1 MKKLATILTVL
12 FALDALACRF
22 NVRDVGFVDLG
33 SEKYR
38 LFVFVPDATPAA
50 EIESLKSI
58 AYATY
63 LESNVKADVLTAS
76 AAAKGEAAPFLPA
89 NLKQAKAVLVS
100 VDGKRSLPVLLSV
113 GGKSLSVSAWDGLES
128 VFDSPRRNS
137 VVSKVYEHYG
147 VILIVE
153 GKNADENLRISKMA
167 NTVVV
172 SITSKMDRLEKEIRE
187 PPVVEVISAKE
198 FAGERAFM
206 WSLGITEIAETPQV
220 AVLYGRGRII
230 GPVLRD
236 ARLDERSLAA
246 IVNTIGLNCE
256 CGLDRKWMQ
265 GTMIPQKWDED
276 VRKQFADQLGFD
288 PESPAIRIE
297 MSQILSK
304 GGKGAGVNRQPT
316 IGGTLDDL
324 LMGYREGSLNSA
336 ETESTPEAPKPA
348 ASGKS
353 KTAVLRP
360 AVPAKSK
367 IAVPKPATT
376 QPRSGFSFFGWM
388 MMAGVPILVAGGIIL
403 LLGRKRDS

>member
-38 LFVFVPDATPAA
+38 LFIFVPDATPVA
-50 EIESLKSI
+50 EVDLLKSI

-63 LESNVKADVLTAS
+63 LDSNVKAQLLIAS
-76 AAAKGEAAPFLPA
+76 AAAKGEAANFLPTDLTKA
-89 NLKQAKAVLVS
+89 QAVLVS
-100 VDGKRSLPVLLSV
+100 ADGKRSLPVSLTV
-113 GGKSLSVSAWDGLES
+113 DGKPLSVSAWDCLES
-128 VFDSPRRNS
+128 VFDSTRRNA

-153 GKNADENLRISKMA
+153 GKNADENARIRKMA
-167 NTVVV
+167 DTVVA
-172 SITSKMDRLEKEIRE
+172 SITSKMDKLEKEIRE
-187 PPVVEVISAKE
+187 APVVEVISAKE
-198 FAGERAFM
+198 FANEKTFM

-236 ARLDERSLAA
+236 ARLDERALTA

-276 VRKQFADQLGFD
+276 VQKRFANQLGFD

-297 MSQILSK
+297 MSQILAK
-304 GGKGAGVNRQPT
+304 GGKGQGANRQT
-316 IGGTLDDL
+316 QIGGTLDDL
-324 LMGYREGSLNSA
+324 LMGYREGALNLAKAEPTLPQQKTPKPIKPTQLKAAEPKSPSA
-336 ETESTPEAPKPA
+336 E
-348 ASGKS
+348 
-353 KTAVLRP
+353 V
-360 AVPAKSK
+360 VPR
-367 IAVPKPATT
+367 T
-376 QPRSGFSFFGWM
+376 GFSFFGWM
-388 MMAGVPILVAGGIIL
+388 MMAGVPILVAGGVIL

>member
-1 MKKLATILTVL
+1 MKKLAIILTIL

-38 LFVFVPDATPAA
+38 LFVFVPDATPAS

-63 LESNVKADVLTAS
+63 LESNVKADVLTVS

-89 NLKQAKAVLVS
+89 NLKQAQAVLIS

-113 GGKSLSVSAWDGLES
+113 DGKSLSVSAWDGLES

-153 GKNADENLRISKMA
+153 GKNADENARIRKMA
-167 NTVVV
+167 DTVVA
-172 SITSKMDRLEKEIRE
+172 SITSKMDKLEKEIRQ
-187 PPVVEVISAKE
+187 PPVVEVISARE
-198 FAGERAFM
+198 FTNEKVFM
-206 WSLGITEIAETPQV
+206 WSLGITKIADTPQV

-236 ARLDERSLAA
+236 AQLEERALTA

-276 VRKQFADQLGFD
+276 VQKQFADQLGFD

-304 GGKGAGVNRQPT
+304 GGKGAGINRQPP
-316 IGGTLDDL
+316 IGDTLDDL
-324 LMGYREGSLNSA
+324 LMGYREGSLNSTKA
-336 ETESTPEAPKPA
+336 ESAPEAAKPA
-348 ASGKS
+348 APV
-353 KTAVLRP
+353 KTE
-360 AVPAKSK
+360 
-367 IAVPKPATT
+367 IALPKPPTT
-376 QPRSGFSFFGWM
+376 QPQASFSFFGWM

>member
-1 MKKLATILTVL
+1 MKKLAAILTAL
-12 FALDALACRF
+12 FALDASACRF
-22 NVRDVGFVDLG
+22 NVRDVGFVDLD

-63 LESNVKADVLTAS
+63 LESNVKSDVLTAS
-76 AAAKGEAAPFLPA
+76 AAAKGEAAQFLPV
-89 NLKQAKAVLVS
+89 NLKEAQAILIS
-100 VDGKRSLPVLLSV
+100 VDGNRSLPVLLSV
-113 GGKSLSVSAWDGLES
+113 DGKSLSVSAWDGLES

-147 VILIVE
+147 VILVVE

-167 NTVVV
+167 NTVVA
-172 SITSKMDRLEKEIRE
+172 SITSKMDKLEKEIRE
-187 PPVVEVISAKE
+187 PPVVEVISVKE
-198 FAGERAFM
+198 FAGERAFL
-206 WSLGITEIAETPQV
+206 WSLGITEISETPQV

-265 GTMIPQKWDED
+265 GTMIPQKWDEE
-276 VRKQFADQLGFD
+276 VRKRFADQLGFD
-288 PESPAIRIE
+288 PDSPAIRIE

-304 GGKGAGVNRQPT
+304 GGQGQGANRQT
-316 IGGTLDDL
+316 EIGGTLDDL
-324 LMGYREGSLNSA
+324 LMGYREGSLNPSKA
-336 ETESTPEAPKPA
+336 ESIPEAAKPVA
-348 ASGKS
+348 PAKS
-353 KTAVLRP
+353 KTAAPRP
-360 AVPAKSK
+360 PA
-367 IAVPKPATT
+367 T
-376 QPRSGFSFFGWM
+376 QPRAGFSFFGWM
-388 MMAGVPILVAGGIIL
+388 MMVGVPILVAGGVIL

>member
-12 FALDALACRF
+12 MALDALACRF

-38 LFVFVPDATPAA
+38 LFIFIPDATSAS
-50 EIESLKSI
+50 EVDSLKSI

-63 LESNVKADVLTAS
+63 LDSNVKAEVFTATV
-76 AAAKGEAAPFLPA
+76 AAKGEASKFLPD
-89 NLKQAKAVLVS
+89 NLSNAQAVLVS
-100 VDGKRSLPVLLSV
+100 ADGKRALPVSLTVEGKPLSV
-113 GGKSLSVSAWDGLES
+113 TAWDGLES
-128 VFDSPRRNS
+128 VFDSKRRNA

-153 GKNADENLRISKMA
+153 GKNADENARIRKMA
-167 NTVVV
+167 DTVVAT
-172 SITSKMDRLEKEIRE
+172 ITSQMDKLEKEIRE
-187 PPVVEVISAKE
+187 PPVVEVVSAKE
-198 FAGERAFM
+198 FAAEKAFM
-206 WSLGITEIAETPQV
+206 WSLGIDAIAETPQV

-236 ARLDERSLAA
+236 ARLDERALTA

-256 CGLDRKWMQ
+256 GGLDRKWMQ
-265 GTMIPQKWDED
+265 GTMVPQKWDED
-276 VRKQFADQLGFD
+276 IQKQFASQLGFD

-304 GGKGAGVNRQPT
+304 GGKGQGANRQAQ

-324 LMGYREGSLNSA
+324 LMGYREGALNLAKA
-336 ETESTPEAPKPA
+336 EPT
-348 ASGKS
+348 
-353 KTAVLRP
+353 V
-360 AVPAKSK
+360 
-367 IAVPKPATT
+367 T
-376 QPRSGFSFFGWM
+376 QPKTLKPIEHTQPKAANPKSPPAEVVPRTGFSFFGWM
-388 MMAGVPILVAGGIIL
+388 MMAGVPILVAGGVIL

>member
-1 MKKLATILTVL
+1 MKKLAIILTVL
-12 FALDALACRF
+12 FVLDASACRF

-38 LFVFVPDATPAA
+38 LFLFVPDAMPTA

-63 LESNVKADVLTAS
+63 LESNVKADVLTAR
-76 AAAKGEAAPFLPA
+76 AAAKGEAGPFLPV
-89 NLKQAKAVLVS
+89 NLKHAQAVLIS
-100 VDGKRSLPVLLSV
+100 VDGKRSLPVSLSV
-113 GGKSLSVSAWDGLES
+113 DGKPLSVSAWDGLES

-153 GKNADENLRISKMA
+153 GKSAEENLRVRKMGD
-167 NTVVV
+167 TVVA
-172 SITSKMDRLEKEIRE
+172 SITSKMDKLEKEIRE

-220 AVLYGRGRII
+220 VVLYGRGRII

-236 ARLDERSLAA
+236 ARLDERALTA

-276 VRKQFADQLGFD
+276 VQKQFASQLGFD

-304 GGKGAGVNRQPT
+304 GGKGQGANRQSQ

-324 LMGYREGSLNSA
+324 LMGYREGALNFEKAEPKVKVDPPQSKKSQPKLEAKPTSA
-336 ETESTPEAPKPA
+336 GYS
-348 ASGKS
+348 
-353 KTAVLRP
+353 
-360 AVPAKSK
+360 
-367 IAVPKPATT
+367 I
-376 QPRSGFSFFGWM
+376 FGWF
-388 MMAGVPILVAGGIIL
+388 MMAGVPILIAGGIIL
-403 LLGRKRDS
+403 MLGRKRDS

>member
-1 MKKLATILTVL
+1 MKKLATLLSFVL
-12 FALDALACRF
+12 ALDALACRF

-38 LFVFVPDATPAA
+38 LLIFVPDGTPAA
-50 EIESLKSI
+50 EVESLKSI

-63 LESNVKADVLTAS
+63 LESNVIAKVFTAS
-76 AAAKGEAAPFLPA
+76 AAAKGETAQFLPA
-89 NLKQAKAVLVS
+89 DLKRAQAVLIS
-100 VDGKRSLPVLLSV
+100 ADGKRLMPVSLTVE
-113 GGKSLSVSAWDGLES
+113 GKPLSVSAWDGLES
-128 VFDSPRRNS
+128 VFDSPRRNAI
-137 VVSKVYEHYG
+137 VSKVYEHYG

-153 GKNADENLRISKMA
+153 GKNADENTRIRKMA
-167 NTVVV
+167 DTVVA

-198 FAGERAFM
+198 FANEKAFM
-206 WSLGITEIAETPQV
+206 WSLGIAEIAETPQV

-236 ARLDERSLAA
+236 AQLDERSLTA

-276 VRKQFADQLGFD
+276 VQKRFADQLGFD

-304 GGKGAGVNRQPT
+304 GGKGQGANRQT
-316 IGGTLDDL
+316 QIGGTLDDL
-324 LMGYREGSLNSA
+324 LMGYREGALNLAKAEPTLPQQKTPKPIKPTQPKAAEPKSPSA
-336 ETESTPEAPKPA
+336 E
-348 ASGKS
+348 
-353 KTAVLRP
+353 V
-360 AVPAKSK
+360 VPR
-367 IAVPKPATT
+367 T
-376 QPRSGFSFFGWM
+376 GFSFFGWM
-388 MMAGVPILVAGGIIL
+388 MMAGVPILVAGGVIL

>member
-63 LESNVKADVLTAS
+63 LESNVKADVLTVS
-76 AAAKGEAAPFLPA
+76 TAAKGEAAPFLPA
-89 NLKQAKAVLVS
+89 NLKQAQAVLIS
-100 VDGKRSLPVLLSV
+100 VDGKRSLSV
-113 GGKSLSVSAWDGLES
+113 SLAVEDKPLSVSAWDGLES
-128 VFDSPRRNS
+128 VFDSARRNAI
-137 VVSKVYEHYG
+137 VSKVYDHYG

-153 GKNADENLRISKMA
+153 GKNADENVRIRKMA
-167 NTVVV
+167 DTVVA
-172 SITSKMDRLEKEIRE
+172 SITSKMDKLEKEIRQ
-187 PPVVEVISAKE
+187 PPVVEVISARE
-198 FAGERAFM
+198 FTNEKVFM
-206 WSLGITEIAETPQV
+206 WSLGITKIADTPQV

-236 ARLDERSLAA
+236 AQLEERALTA

-276 VRKQFADQLGFD
+276 VQKQFADQLGFD

-304 GGKGAGVNRQPT
+304 GGKGAGINRQPP
-316 IGGTLDDL
+316 IGDTLDDL
-324 LMGYREGSLNSA
+324 LMGYREGSLNSTKA
-336 ETESTPEAPKPA
+336 EPEPEAAKPTAPAKTEIALPKPSTVKPR
-348 ASGKS
+348 AS
-353 KTAVLRP
+353 
-360 AVPAKSK
+360 
-367 IAVPKPATT
+367 
-376 QPRSGFSFFGWM
+376 FSFFGWM

>member
-1 MKKLATILTVL
+1 MKKLATLLSFVVVL
-12 FALDALACRF
+12 DTFACRF

-38 LFVFVPDATPAA
+38 LFIFVPDATPVA
-50 EIESLKSI
+50 EVDSLKSI

-63 LESNVKADVLTAS
+63 LDSNVKAQLLTAS
-76 AAAKGEAAPFLPA
+76 AAAKGEAANFLPA
-89 NLKQAKAVLVS
+89 DLSKAQAVLVS
-100 VDGKRSLPVLLSV
+100 ADGKRSLPVSLTV
-113 GGKSLSVSAWDGLES
+113 DGNPLSVSAWDGLES
-128 VFDSPRRNS
+128 VFDSPRRNT

-147 VILIVE
+147 VILIAE
-153 GKNADENLRISKMA
+153 GKNADENRRIRKMA
-167 NTVVV
+167 DRVVA
-172 SITSKMDRLEKEIRE
+172 SITSKMDKLEKEIRE

-276 VRKQFADQLGFD
+276 VQKQFADQLGFD

-304 GGKGAGVNRQPT
+304 GGKGAGANRQSP

-324 LMGYREGSLNSA
+324 LMGYREGSLNPA
-336 ETESTPEAPKPA
+336 KADSTPEATKPA
-348 ASGKS
+348 AI
-353 KTAVLRP
+353 
-360 AVPAKSK
+360 AKSE
-367 IAVPKPATT
+367 IAVPKPAALTKSKTAAPKPPAT
-376 QPRSGFSFFGWM
+376 QPRAGFSFFGWM
-388 MMAGVPILVAGGIIL
+388 IMAGVPILVAGGIIL

>member
-12 FALDALACRF
+12 MALDALACRF

-38 LFVFVPDATPAA
+38 LFIFIPDATSAS
-50 EIESLKSI
+50 EVDSLKSI
-58 AYATY
+58 VYATY
-63 LESNVKADVLTAS
+63 LDSNVKAEVFTATV
-76 AAAKGEAAPFLPA
+76 AAKGEASKFLPD
-89 NLKQAKAVLVS
+89 NLSNAQAVLVS
-100 VDGKRSLPVLLSV
+100 ADGKRALPVSLTVEGKPLSV
-113 GGKSLSVSAWDGLES
+113 TAWDGLES
-128 VFDSPRRNS
+128 VFDSKRRNA

-153 GKNADENLRISKMA
+153 GKNADENARIRKMA
-167 NTVVV
+167 DTVVAT
-172 SITSKMDRLEKEIRE
+172 ITSQMDKLEKEIRE
-187 PPVVEVISAKE
+187 PPVVEVVSAKE
-198 FAGERAFM
+198 FAAEKAFM
-206 WSLGITEIAETPQV
+206 WSLGIDAIAETPQV

-236 ARLDERSLAA
+236 ERLDERALTA

-265 GTMIPQKWDED
+265 GTMVPQKWDED
-276 VRKQFADQLGFD
+276 IQKQFASQLGFD

-304 GGKGAGVNRQPT
+304 GGKGQGANRQAQ

-324 LMGYREGSLNSA
+324 LMGYREGALNLAKAEPTPAPIEPTHPKAANPKSPSA
-336 ETESTPEAPKPA
+336 E
-348 ASGKS
+348 
-353 KTAVLRP
+353 V
-360 AVPAKSK
+360 VPR
-367 IAVPKPATT
+367 T
-376 QPRSGFSFFGWM
+376 GFSFFGWM
-388 MMAGVPILVAGGIIL
+388 MMAGVPILVAGGVIL

>member
-1 MKKLATILTVL
+1 MKKLATLLSFVVAMNA
-12 FALDALACRF
+12 FACRF

-38 LFVFVPDATPAA
+38 LLIFVPDGTPAA
-50 EIESLKSI
+50 EMDSLKSI

-63 LESNVKADVLTAS
+63 LESNVKAEVLSAN
-76 AAAKGEAAPFLPA
+76 AAAKNELASFLPA
-89 NLKQAKAVLVS
+89 DLKQAQAVLIS
-100 VDGKRSLPVLLSV
+100 ADGKRSLPVSLAV
-113 GGKSLSVSAWDGLES
+113 EGKPLSVSAWDGLES
-128 VFDSPRRNS
+128 VFDSPRRNA

-153 GKNADENLRISKMA
+153 GKNADENLRIRKMA
-167 NTVVV
+167 DTVVV
-172 SITSKMDRLEKEIRE
+172 SITSKMNMLEKEIRE

-198 FAGERAFM
+198 FASEKAFM
-206 WSLGITEIAETPQV
+206 WSLGITEVAETPQV

-236 ARLDERSLAA
+236 ARLDEQALTA
-246 IVNTIGLNCE
+246 IVKTIGLNCE

-265 GTMIPQKWDED
+265 GTMIPQKWDEE
-276 VRKQFADQLGFD
+276 VQKRFADQLGFD

-304 GGKGAGVNRQPT
+304 GGKGDGANRQTP

-324 LMGYREGSLNSA
+324 LMGYREGTLNLAKSEPA
-336 ETESTPEAPKPA
+336 LTQPETPKTTALKANTPSPTETE
-348 ASGKS
+348 
-353 KTAVLRP
+353 
-360 AVPAKSK
+360 
-367 IAVPKPATT
+367 
-376 QPRSGFSFFGWM
+376 PRAGFSFFGWM
-388 MMAGVPILVAGGIIL
+388 MMAGVPILVAGGVII

>member
-1 MKKLATILTVL
+1 MKKLAAILTAL
-12 FALDALACRF
+12 FALDASACRF

-63 LESNVKADVLTAS
+63 LESNVKSDVLTAS
-76 AAAKGEAAPFLPA
+76 TAAKGEAAQFLPV
-89 NLKQAKAVLVS
+89 NLKEAQAILIS
-100 VDGKRSLPVLLSV
+100 VDGNRSLPVLLSV
-113 GGKSLSVSAWDGLES
+113 DGKSLSVSAWDGLES

-147 VILIVE
+147 VILVVE

-167 NTVVV
+167 NTVVA
-172 SITSKMDRLEKEIRE
+172 SITSKMDKLEKEIRE
-187 PPVVEVISAKE
+187 PPVVEVISVKE

-206 WSLGITEIAETPQV
+206 WSLGITEISETPQV

-265 GTMIPQKWDED
+265 GTMIPQKWDEE
-276 VRKQFADQLGFD
+276 VRKRFADQLGFD
-288 PESPAIRIE
+288 PDSPAIRIE

-304 GGKGAGVNRQPT
+304 GGQGQGANRQT
-316 IGGTLDDL
+316 EIGGTLDDL
-324 LMGYREGSLNSA
+324 LMGYREGSLNPSKA
-336 ETESTPEAPKPA
+336 ESIPEAAKPVA
-348 ASGKS
+348 PAKS
-353 KTAVLRP
+353 KTAAPRP
-360 AVPAKSK
+360 PA
-367 IAVPKPATT
+367 T
-376 QPRSGFSFFGWM
+376 QPRAGFSFFGWM
-388 MMAGVPILVAGGIIL
+388 MMVGVPILVAGGVIL